1 MSVIS
6 QKYTPL
12 TNATPIDL
20 ELAKRFLYVDFDED
34 DFLIGTLAKA
44 AIAQFEKQTGRL
56 LRPCA
61 CEVVTSE
68 QVKGVL
74 LPFRPFRTE
83 PSRTDGT
90 YTFEAGYDVDKVPE
104 DVQLIVLNI
113 LSVMYEARGPIVD
126 YPTTLQMQVKS
137 YSLYP

>member
-6 QKYTPL
+6 QKHTPL
-12 TNATPIDL
+12 SNATPIDL

-44 AIAQFEKQTGRL
+44 AIAQFEKQTSRL

-61 CEVVTSE
+61 CEVVTGE
-68 QVKGVL
+68 HVNGVL
-74 LPFRPFRTE
+74 LPYRPFRTE
-83 PSRTDGT
+83 PIRNDGT

-126 YPTTLQMQVKS
+126 YPATLQMQVKS